1 MDKTMYERFFPSAF
15 YNSIFDVEYD
25 KLLEEGYKGLMYDID
40 NTLVPFDVEHP
51 TEEIIKLFERL
62 QKKGFKLC
70 LVSNN
75 SKARVT
81 RFNEKLKVFA
91 VPKALKPFRRSLLK
105 AMKLMGTTTHNSVF
119 IGDQMFTDVWGGNRV
134 GVKTILVKPIA
145 VKEQFIT
152 KIKRNTEKKI
162 FDLYQKV
169 AEGKRNNGS

>member
-1 MDKTMYERFFPSAF
+1 MYERFFPSAF

-51 TEEIIKLFERL
+51 TEEIIELFERL
-62 QKKGFKLC
+62 KKDGFKLC

-81 RFNEKLKVFA
+81 RFNERLKVFA
-91 VPKALKPFRRSLLK
+91 VSKALKPLRRSLLK
-105 AMKLMGTTTHNSVF
+105 AMNYMGTNANNSVF

-152 KIKRNTEKKI
+152 KIKRSTEKQI

-169 AEGKRNNGS
+169 AEGKKNNGN

>member
-1 MDKTMYERFFPSAF
+1 MYERFFPSAF

-25 KLLEEGYKGLMYDID
+25 KLAEKGYKGLMYDID

-51 TEEIIKLFERL
+51 TEEIIELFERL
-62 QKKGFKLC
+62 KKIGFTIC

-81 RFNEKLKVFA
+81 RFNEHLKVFA
-91 VPKALKPFRRSLLK
+91 VPKALKPLKRSLLK
-105 AMKLMGTTTHNSVF
+105 AMKLMGTNAKNSVF

-134 GVKTILVKPIA
+134 GVKTILVKPLT

-162 FDLYQKV
+162 FDLYKRI
-169 AEGKRNNGS
+169 GKGNEK